1 MQPNPSLVSNPPPFD
16 IRRALRNRKLTIGSW
31 LQLSSPPA
39 AEILANVGFDW
50 LGLDCEH
57 TSANAATVESI
68 CRSVYGRGPAL
79 MVRVQHCDTM
89 EIRQALDVGAQ
100 GVIVPLVQTVD
111 EACRAVAAAKY
122 PPEGVRGYCF
132 GRMNDW
138 GVNFD
143 EYARAANDRIAVVL
157 MIESRTGVENVDEI
171 AAVPGVDGLFIG
183 PYDLSGSYGV
193 VGQMDHPHVMNGRR
207 RVLEA
212 ARKAGIAAGIHLVKA
227 TEAIFQKA
235 VDDGFTFV
243 CLDGDIIFL
252 DRAARNSFAFELP
265 KSAVPRESATS
276 SNGHASRAPSLA
288 KA

>member
-1 MQPNPSLVSNPPPFD
+1 
-16 IRRALRNRKLTIGSW
+16 
-31 LQLSSPPA
+31 
-39 AEILANVGFDW
+39 
-50 LGLDCEH
+50 
-57 TSANAATVESI
+57 
-68 CRSVYGRGPAL
+68 